1 MQSISKVLHFV
12 DLSALSDS
20 QWTWGNW
27 MLFEAYDAAQ
37 RGEYHVTR
45 GMLKLF
51 EAPYEEQTVFEE
63 AYFRTTPNW
72 AKSKGGIAFMSWS
85 S

>member
-1 MQSISKVLHFV
+1 
-12 DLSALSDS
+12 
-20 QWTWGNW
+20 

-72 AKSKGGIAFMSWS
+72 AKSKGGIAFMS
-85 S
+85 